1 MRKEQKWKK
10 QMKQAM
16 GACILTGG
24 EPVLYRCTFDRKIY
38 VNPTNR
44 YCIIQ
49 VRTKDASIPREAQSK
64 NQYRDQQVRFTAVG
78 HDLPLTDAVEI
89 EVEGEWMK
97 GKYGVQFQV
106 DQWQEIVP
114 PPMEGLR
121 TYLGSGLIKGIGPA
135 TAAEIVAK
143 FGMDALE
150 VLEKT
155 PQRYLEIRGIT
166 QTKLEEIKSS
176 YAQTRVLQDIITLL
190 EPFKLTPKTAMKI
203 YQYLGP
209 TSIEIL
215 KRSPFELC
223 QIPGF
228 GFRRVDAIL
237 LKTNSNLHDP
247 MRIKGAVIC
256 ALDDARG
263 TDGHLYLERENLI
276 QETYKMLN
284 EKIPLKQHHVSKE
297 EIDSMLDNLILDGVI
312 VSSNDNLYLP
322 RVFAQE
328 EEVARQI
335 VHRVL
340 EKPPLENVVPVLES
354 VKKDFNI
361 RLSSK
366 QEQAVKEAFRYNLSV
381 ITGSPGTGKTTVLKT
396 ILEVYRRLHPGNKIL
411 LMAPTGRASR
421 RMAESTGFKD
431 AKTIH
436 SILGLVSEEE
446 EAGRKKEE
454 QRKVDAQLIVIDE
467 FSMVDMWLANQLFS
481 KLPENIKIV
490 LVGDPDQLPSVGAG
504 NVFAEIISCG
514 VVPVTVLNE
523 IFRQAKDS
531 LIAYNAR
538 FINSGN
544 TKLYYGNDFVFIN
557 AKGQQQAAD
566 ILMESYCMEV
576 AEHGIEHVQ
585 ILSPFRSRGEASV
598 EQINATIREIIN
610 PFQSEDTQQ
619 RVGMVT
625 FRTGDRIMQ
634 TQNTDKVSN
643 GDLGFIRYIRK
654 DASGTHFGV
663 DFGDGRKLEY
673 SIEEAM
679 KMEHAYS
686 TTIHKSMGS
695 EYDIVL
701 IPMVKAHS
709 IMLYRNLLYTAITR
723 AKKKVILVGEK
734 NVLYMAIHENEIT
747 KRNTRL
753 GERILL
759 HYKAQAKSKG
769 IPFPAVLD
777 EKLKKAS

>member
-1 MRKEQKWKK
+1 
-10 QMKQAM
+10 
-16 GACILTGG
+16 
-24 EPVLYRCTFDRKIY
+24 
-38 VNPTNR
+38 
-44 YCIIQ
+44 
-49 VRTKDASIPREAQSK
+49 
-64 NQYRDQQVRFTAVG
+64 
-78 HDLPLTDAVEI
+78 
-89 EVEGEWMK
+89 
-97 GKYGVQFQV
+97 
-106 DQWQEIVP
+106 
-114 PPMEGLR
+114 
-121 TYLGSGLIKGIGPA
+121 
-135 TAAEIVAK
+135 
-143 FGMDALE
+143 
-150 VLEKT
+150 
-155 PQRYLEIRGIT
+155 
-166 QTKLEEIKSS
+166 
-176 YAQTRVLQDIITLL
+176 
-190 EPFKLTPKTAMKI
+190 
-203 YQYLGP
+203 
-209 TSIEIL
+209 
-215 KRSPFELC
+215 
-223 QIPGF
+223 
-228 GFRRVDAIL
+228 
-237 LKTNSNLHDP
+237 
-247 MRIKGAVIC
+247 
-256 ALDDARG
+256 
-263 TDGHLYLERENLI
+263 
-276 QETYKMLN
+276 
-284 EKIPLKQHHVSKE
+284 
-297 EIDSMLDNLILDGVI
+297 
-312 VSSNDNLYLP
+312 
-322 RVFAQE
+322 
-328 EEVARQI
+328 
-335 VHRVL
+335 
-340 EKPPLENVVPVLES
+340 
-354 VKKDFNI
+354 
-361 RLSSK
+361 
-366 QEQAVKEAFRYNLSV
+366 
-381 ITGSPGTGKTTVLKT
+381 
-396 ILEVYRRLHPGNKIL
+396 
-411 LMAPTGRASR
+411 MAPTGRASR

-431 AKTIH
+431 ARTIH

-557 AKGQQQAAD
+557 AKGQQQVAD

-610 PFQSEDTQQ
+610 PFQSEDTQH

-701 IPMVKAHS
+701 IPLVKAHS

-734 NVLYMAIHENEIT
+734 NVLYMAIHKNEIT